1 MRKAFNYLLFSKY
14 NIKYTML
21 KNAMLFTLA
30 LFSLSGCANYNRPEN
45 VAVKKSASNY
55 PPPNNPQAEEFVAQD
70 SNCIV
75 ANSENFWVRLEIPCA
90 PEKTILDLGPEL
102 VDEARLFVP
111 CGGEWTLHDRTGKT
125 VPNGQKKIQGVRC
138 ALEIPERQDEALL
151 QIKNSDATAL
161 SLRIFSQRE
170 FFLQTMKLDF
180 LHGISIAVFL
190 TSIAAQIFIWIFRRT
205 KSSPFV
211 LAVTVLFFVYQLCMK
226 GIAPA
231 LLWNRFAQA
240 KFFLRLTYIAA
251 TFGFVTILMLTMKCI
266 NSETQFSI
274 RKQINSALIGC
285 AILFALMFSFSP
297 NFDFIYR
304 LSICVLIAGLAF
316 EIAIVAL
323 GVKKRNAD
331 FSILAPWCA
340 FYVFLIFRQVFH
352 LVRKSKEYFLL
363 SAIMENDYYFSYD
376 AAFLAVNLGY
386 VFILARRLAW
396 RGEMSNREEHEK
408 NAQPQKIRPLSLEDV
423 LSQCGLSR
431 REVEVAELLYSKQS
445 STKEIA
451 SALNIST
458 NTVATHIKHIFEKCG
473 VNSRIAFYKL
483 MNEKITRNG
492 DISTPP
498 HTPKK
503 AVKSLILVIC
513 KKLRWR

>member
-1 MRKAFNYLLFSKY
+1 M
-14 NIKYTML
+14 
-21 KNAMLFTLA
+21 
-30 LFSLSGCANYNRPEN
+30 
-45 VAVKKSASNY
+45 
-55 PPPNNPQAEEFVAQD
+55 
-70 SNCIV
+70 
-75 ANSENFWVRLEIPCA
+75 RLEIPCA

-170 FFLQTMKLDF
+170 FFLQTMKLNF

-297 NFDFIYR
+297 NFDFVYR

-340 FYVFLIFRQVFH
+340 FYVFLIFRQAFH

-386 VFILARRLAW
+386 VFILARRLAR
-396 RGEMSNREEHEK
+396 RGEMPNREERVE

-492 DISTPP
+492 DASTPP

-503 AVKSLILVIC
+503 TVKSLILVIC

>member
-1 MRKAFNYLLFSKY
+1 M
-14 NIKYTML
+14 
-21 KNAMLFTLA
+21 
-30 LFSLSGCANYNRPEN
+30 C
-45 VAVKKSASNY
+45 
-55 PPPNNPQAEEFVAQD
+55 
-70 SNCIV
+70 
-75 ANSENFWVRLEIPCA
+75 LEIPSA
-90 PEKTILDLGPEL
+90 LEKTILDLGPEL
-102 VDEARLFVP
+102 VDEARLFVFD
-111 CGGEWTLHDRTGKT
+111 GDEWTLHDRTGKT

-151 QIKNSDATAL
+151 QIKNSDATAI
-161 SLRIFSQRE
+161 SLRIFSQSE
-170 FFLQTMKLDF
+170 FSLQTMKLNF

-190 TSIAAQIFIWIFRRT
+190 ISISAQIFIWIFRRT

-240 KFFLRLTYIAA
+240 KFFLRLSYIAA

-266 NSETQFSI
+266 NSETRFSI

-297 NFDFIYR
+297 NFDFVYR
-304 LSICVLIAGLAF
+304 LSICILIAGLAF

-340 FYVFLIFRQVFH
+340 FYVFLIFRQAFH

-396 RGEMSNREEHEK
+396 RGEMPNREEHEK

-492 DISTPP
+492 D
-498 HTPKK
+498 
-503 AVKSLILVIC
+503 ARAKSKIT
-513 KKLRWR
+513 